1 MYVPAA
7 RHMRALRR
15 AGLGQAICPSS
26 EQLMGITDCTD
37 PCQANYGACAA
48 AVPGIPALPLMP
60 AGTGTSSPAFSQPLI
75 TAANAL
81 PSTSLTAALP
91 WILGGVGLI
100 LLMGV
105 VSGR

>member
-60 AGTGTSSPAFSQPLI
+60 AGSGTSSPAFSQPLL
-75 TAANAL
+75 TAAS
-81 PSTSLTAALP
+81 PTSLTAALP

-100 LLMGV
+100 LLMGM